1 MRTAQM
7 SYLALVLALSAC
19 GGEFAYKQGAGADA
33 LSQDKQACQKS
44 GQPYEAC
51 MDAKGWKV
59 HKLDDDNPLAVFVTD
74 TDPRANEQVYVPAN
88 KAVNTPVNAS
98 AGTATASPAT
108 AAGTVK
114 TAQASAVTTAEKKS
128 PPDPMTKFNVS
139 SWWKQGAG
147 AGDLNAGIDACVA
160 KLGPAHAPEVEK
172 KLYTRG
178 LILCLKEQGWYG
190 LQGY

>member
-1 MRTAQM
+1 MRTAQI

-33 LSQDKQACQKS
+33 LGQDRQACQKS

-51 MDAKGWKV
+51 MNAKGWKV
-59 HKLDDDNPLAVFVTD
+59 HKLDDENPLAVFVTD
-74 TDPRANEQVYVPAN
+74 ADPRANETVYVSASKPAN
-88 KAVNTPVNAS
+88 TPTGVAAAPAV
-98 AGTATASPAT
+98 ATAGAAKALPT
-108 AAGTVK
+108 AAVATP
-114 TAQASAVTTAEKKS
+114 EKKS
-128 PPDPMTKFNVS
+128 PPDPLTKFNVS

-147 AGDLNAGIDACVA
+147 AGDLSASTDACVA
-160 KLGPAHAPEVEK
+160 KLGPAHKPEVEK

>member
-1 MRTAQM
+1 MRAAQR
-7 SYLALVLALSAC
+7 SWKPACLAVLLLSCLLSAC
-19 GGEFAYKQGAGADA
+19 GGEFAYKPGAGADQLA
-33 LSQDKQACQKS
+33 EAKQACRKTE
-44 GQPYEAC
+44 GYEAC
-51 MDAKGWKV
+51 MNAKGWKV
-59 HKLDDDNPLAVFVTD
+59 HKLDDDNPLAVFVPNTD
-74 TDPRANEQVYVPAN
+74 SRASEQVFVAADKPS
-88 KAVNTPVNAS
+88 NTPYVAAGAAPVSAAS
-98 AGTATASPAT
+98 KPTAT
-108 AAGTVK
+108 AAGTP
-114 TAQASAVTTAEKKS
+114 EKKS